1 MGQFV
6 DWVKKT
12 FIGGEDDDGYDESTE
27 SDKKIAIAEEKEYR
41 RSASHEKRGNVV
53 SINQTVQLEVV
64 LEKPDTYEQATEIAK
79 NINDKKAVV
88 LNLEST
94 NKEVARRILDFLT
107 GVTFANEGKVQ
118 RVSNSTYLIT
128 PKNVGMT
135 GEMVGELE
143 NNGYISQ

>member
-12 FIGGEDDDGYDESTE
+12 FIGGEDEEGYEEGLENDRKISIADD
-27 SDKKIAIAEEKEYR
+27 SDYR
-41 RSASHEKRGNVV
+41 KVSSHEKRGNVV

-64 LEKPDTYEQATEIAK
+64 LEKPDTYEQATEIAR

-128 PKNVGMT
+128 PRNVGMT

-143 NNGYISQ
+143 NNGYIS

>member
-27 SDKKIAIAEEKEYR
+27 GDKKIAIAEEKEYR
-41 RSASHEKRGNVV
+41 RSSSHERHGNVV